1 MKLSDFAANPL
12 KLDLFTYFE
21 GKTTAWGYF
30 EDRFGTV
37 KRQFTVDIV
46 GEVAGNTLTL
56 TEDFIYNDG
65 EKDQRIWVIEKIA
78 ENKYTGRAADV
89 IGTATGTT
97 SGNSFN
103 WQYQMKL
110 KVKDDFWHV
119 NFDDWM
125 FLQPDGVLLNRAIVT
140 KWGLEVG
147 RVQLFFKKEMDTGLK
162 QAS

>member
-1 MKLSDFAANPL
+1 MKLSDFASHPL
-12 KLDLFTYFE
+12 KLDLFAYFE

-37 KRQFTVDIV
+37 KRQFTVDI
-46 GEVAGNTLTL
+46 AGTINDNTLTL

-65 EKDQRIWVIEKIA
+65 EIDQRIWVIEKIA

-89 IGTATGTT
+89 IGTASGTT

-125 FLQPDGVLLNRAIVT
+125 FLQSDGVLLNRAVVT
-140 KWGLEVG
+140 KWGLEIG
-147 RVQLFFKKEMDTGLK
+147 RVQLFFKKDDSTEFK
-162 QAS
+162 HAS